1 MKISAINMII
11 LSFSIYTEKVLT
23 YVQFQEHKIHVQAY
37 SSLGAAGDQSPLY
50 TSPVVQQISIDLH
63 KVLLII
69 KLCVHFVSVCLKVL
83 K

>member
-1 MKISAINMII
+1 M
-11 LSFSIYTEKVLT
+11 

-63 KVLLII
+63 KVLHIF
-69 KLCVHFVSVCLKVL
+69 KLFP
-83 K
+83 